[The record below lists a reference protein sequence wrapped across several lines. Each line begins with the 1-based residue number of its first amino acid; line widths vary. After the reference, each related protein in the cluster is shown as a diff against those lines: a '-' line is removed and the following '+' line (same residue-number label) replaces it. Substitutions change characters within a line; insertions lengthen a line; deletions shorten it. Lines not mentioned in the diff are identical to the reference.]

1 MLRYVTLT
9 NKFFIKNRKSKIA
22 DENNKNNEN
31 KEVNNNV
38 NNNNLNDI
46 NTMNQNQLE
55 KTPTKEKKNLFCCC
69 IPMKI

>member
-1 MLRYVTLT
+1 M
-9 NKFFIKNRKSKIA
+9 KNRKSKIV

-38 NNNNLNDI
+38 NNNLNNI

>member
-1 MLRYVTLT
+1 MKKTR
-9 NKFFIKNRKSKIA
+9 NSKIV

-38 NNNNLNDI
+38 NNNLNNI